1 MTEVAAVKEEYEVT
15 VADVTAEMEL
25 ELSKAKSLLE
35 AGTQAESKAK
45 ESISGLND
53 ALHQVTMEADEVKAV
68 ALTGRKKQWQ
78 QNVNWRK
85 SMHTQLCYKVN

>member
-1 MTEVAAVKEEYEVT
+1 MQLEESNAKVKKAIEQEQRMSASLASLKAELKNTMTELAAVKEEYEVT

-53 ALHQVTMEADEVKAV
+53 ALHQV
-68 ALTGRKKQWQ
+68 
-78 QNVNWRK
+78 
-85 SMHTQLCYKVN
+85 S

>member
-1 MTEVAAVKEEYEVT
+1 MSASLASLKAELKNTMTELAAVKEYEVT

-53 ALHQVTMEADEVKAV
+53 ALHQV
-68 ALTGRKKQWQ
+68 
-78 QNVNWRK
+78 
-85 SMHTQLCYKVN
+85 S

>member
-1 MTEVAAVKEEYEVT
+1 MQLEVSNAKVKNAIEQEQGMSASLASLKAELKNTMTELAAVKEEYEVT
-15 VADVTAEMEL
+15 VSDVTVEMEL

-53 ALHQVTMEADEVKAV
+53 ALHQV
-68 ALTGRKKQWQ
+68 
-78 QNVNWRK
+78 
-85 SMHTQLCYKVN
+85 S

>member
-1 MTEVAAVKEEYEVT
+1 MQLEESNAKVKKAIEQEQRMSASLASLKAELKNAITELAAVKEEYEVT

-45 ESISGLND
+45 ECISGLND
-53 ALHQVTMEADEVKAV
+53 ALHQV
-68 ALTGRKKQWQ
+68 
-78 QNVNWRK
+78 
-85 SMHTQLCYKVN
+85 S